1 MNVFDVTFSAY
12 GEAKFGMSSMMY
24 SFASGAG
31 SVVNILQTGWLF
43 NKLLKWNVSIPI
55 ITSLTGVC
63 GGGRLLT
70 YSHVVIGIVWC
81 LTAPNLVMAL
91 IGSLFFLIAYGCAA
105 PTAPTIM
112 SVRISHQPHPQTEST
127 PSTQGVALSMVLIGG
142 QSAYILAPN
151 ILGSLFSIDM
161 NLPFLVS
168 LVPCACSVVGS
179 FVAIV
184 VFIAMIVLHFIP
196 GGRTAGQVPLR
207 LALEDMMKEEKMRG
221 VDNEYEMDVLAS
233 AGHVDADKQK
243 KGEND
248 ASLETMP
255 FESKKKENLDNA
267 DERYLMSLGDE
278 GVDEN
283 AFMVPPRFDSIALT
297 RRMTSTSSVT
307 STASRGTQ
315 QEHAEPDARSQKENE
330 HAIHLSENSEEEDD
344 DIAI

>member
-43 NKLLKWNVSIPI
+43 NRLLKWNVSIPI

-63 GGGRLLT
+63 GGESLLT
-70 YSHVVIGIVWC
+70 NS

-207 LALEDMMKEEKMRG
+207 LALEDMMKEEKML
-221 VDNEYEMDVLAS
+221 Y
-233 AGHVDADKQK
+233 
-243 KGEND
+243 
-248 ASLETMP
+248 
-255 FESKKKENLDNA
+255 
-267 DERYLMSLGDE
+267 
-278 GVDEN
+278 
-283 AFMVPPRFDSIALT
+283 
-297 RRMTSTSSVT
+297 
-307 STASRGTQ
+307 
-315 QEHAEPDARSQKENE
+315 
-330 HAIHLSENSEEEDD
+330 
-344 DIAI
+344 